1 MGFRFSLAAVLRL
14 RESIEKREEL
24 LLQTLQMGI
33 AQLRRRIEQLTEEIE
48 ESGRRLHRA
57 MQLPLEA
64 WQIQQGISELNRAIE
79 ARQNLL
85 LELEVALQKQ
95 KEQLNIYRAAIKDR
109 QTLTEMRAEKQ
120 SEYDQRQERIQ
131 QRFLDDVFAARFQD
145 R

>member
-33 AQLRRRIEQLTEEIE
+33 AQLRRRIELLTNEIE
-48 ESGRRLHRA
+48 ESGQRLHQA
-57 MQLPLEA
+57 MERPLEA
-64 WQIQQGISELNRAIE
+64 WQIQQDISELNRAIE
-79 ARQNLL
+79 ARQDLL

-95 KEQLNIYRAAIKDR
+95 KEQLKIYRVAIKER
-109 QTLTEMRAEKQ
+109 QTLTEMRAEKRA
-120 SEYDQRQERIQ
+120 EYDLRQQRLQ
-131 QRFLDDVFAARFQD
+131 QRFLDDLFAARFQD